1 VNEHERAYAYNR
13 LQLFEPDA
21 RAVYTL
27 DAVASLTRIKLIMDL
42 VREVER
48 LREELNFRQR
58 RL

>member
-1 VNEHERAYAYNR
+1 MSTRGHTPITA
-13 LQLFEPDA
+13 LQIFEPDA

-27 DAVASLTRIKLIMDL
+27 DAVASLTRIKLIM
-42 VREVER
+42 EVER

>member
-1 VNEHERAYAYNR
+1 MSTKGHTPITA

>member
-1 VNEHERAYAYNR
+1 
-13 LQLFEPDA
+13 
-21 RAVYTL
+21 VYTL

>member
-1 VNEHERAYAYNR
+1 MSTRGHTPITA
-13 LQLFEPDA
+13 LQPMHA
-21 RAVYTL
+21 PCTL

-48 LREELNFRQR
+48 LREEVNFRQR

>member
-1 VNEHERAYAYNR
+1 MSTRGHTPITA

-58 RL
+58 

>member
-1 VNEHERAYAYNR
+1 MSTRGHTPITA

-21 RAVYTL
+21 RPVYTL

>member
-1 VNEHERAYAYNR
+1 MSTRGHTPITA
-13 LQLFEPDA
+13 LQLLEPDA

>member
-1 VNEHERAYAYNR
+1 MSTRGHTPITA
-13 LQLFEPDA
+13 LQSFEPDA

>member
-1 VNEHERAYAYNR
+1 MNEHERAYAYNR
-13 LQLFEPDA
+13 AATDA